1 MVFAENNRITVNVD
15 LNQLCAGA
23 HSLGMAIVLHEDIKG
38 FQVQGSRRGG
48 FRAQSCHLIHA
59 RALEAVNMAIKG
71 LVVRV
76 TGHLARSVGQR
87 MATYEALHHL
97 ALVLG
102 LTALLVA
109 LHLPVGRVA
118 ETLLHTVVVQ
128 PEGGSGLYVAP
139 LVHAA
144 TLSFRDTLG
153 PTKQEA
159 IVTDTG
165 LHTAGFAF

>member
-1 MVFAENNRITVNVD
+1 MVFAENNRISIDVD

-38 FQVQGSRRGG
+38 FQVRGSRRGG
-48 FRAQSCHLIHA
+48 FRAQSCHLIHT

-71 LVVRV
+71 LVVWV
-76 TGHLARSVGQR
+76 TGHLARSKSQW

-102 LTALLVA
+102 STALLVA

-118 ETLLHTVVVQ
+118 ETPLHTVIVQ
-128 PEGGSGLYVAP
+128 PEGGTGLYVAT
-139 LVHAA
+139 LERAA

-165 LHTAGFAF
+165 LQTAGFAF